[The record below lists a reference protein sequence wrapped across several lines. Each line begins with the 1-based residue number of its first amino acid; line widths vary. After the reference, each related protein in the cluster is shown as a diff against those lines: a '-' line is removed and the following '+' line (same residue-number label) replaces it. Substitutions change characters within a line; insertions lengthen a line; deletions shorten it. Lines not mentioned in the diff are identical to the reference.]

1 MIVFYGK
8 LSEKTIDK
16 VSRYEN
22 FNNFKFFLIFSILSI
37 LITVLVAIFDFSSFY
52 YFLSLSILML
62 VINILLLVVPTKT
75 IVVRLPRKI
84 TIDNQFITQSIEG
97 LRKEIKPKI
106 KKISMVKSVLDMK
119 EYYCITFKRDMTD
132 FIVCEKSLLINGS
145 TQEFEKLFEGKIVRN
160 KK

>member
-1 MIVFYGK
+1 MIVFYGR
-8 LSEKTIDK
+8 LSEETIDK

-22 FNNFKFFLIFSILSI
+22 LNNFKFSLIFSFLSI
-37 LITVLVAIFDFSSFY
+37 LITILVAIFDFSSFY
-52 YFLSLSILML
+52 HFLSLSILML

-106 KKISMVKSVLDMK
+106 KEISMVKRVLDME
-119 EYYCITFKRDMTD
+119 EYYCIIFKRGMND
-132 FIVCEKSLLINGS
+132 FVVCEKKLLINGS
-145 TQEFEKLFEGKIVRN
+145 TQEFEKLFEGKFVRS